1 MSSMRPKIIKNKTI
15 ICLAKTHLSMGKT
28 QLSLGRTHLC
38 MAKTFWDVP
47 GPLPAPSPELSTSC
61 EVLRPTIEKFLLH
74 YSINCFQNYYC
85 NFSFFRLRRY
95 VFSANR
101 RSSNHLI
108 DAPNGRIDQMTPWH
122 FFRFL
127 AARYALPPKI
137 EKNALK
143 KNYEKNALAWPTA
156 RAADGLGV
164 GKY

>member
-1 MSSMRPKIIKNKTI
+1 MCSELPLRTLQSKT
-15 ICLAKTHLSMGKT
+15 
-28 QLSLGRTHLC
+28 
-38 MAKTFWDVP
+38 
-47 GPLPAPSPELSTSC
+47 
-61 EVLRPTIEKFLLH
+61 
-74 YSINCFQNYYC
+74 NYYSTALIV
-85 NFSFFRLRRY
+85 FRIITVIDTFFRLRRY

-143 KNYEKNALAWPTA
+143 KIYEKNAPAWPTA